1 MNPPA
6 MPPMR
11 IATKA
16 STRAPTDGSA
26 DAAADTG
33 GVVGVGEDIG
43 AIVRA
48 EAGGARTGEGLLAPT
63 VGSVKPLV
71 ILPTYN
77 EAENILEVLERIKQA
92 LPQADVLVVDDGSPD
107 GTADLAEG
115 WGADNGGHVNLLRRG
130 AKAGLGS
137 AYRAG
142 FAYGLANGYEA
153 LIEMDSDLQHDPAAL
168 PSLLNA
174 VESGADLA
182 IGSRYVPGG
191 HIPDW
196 PRYREWLS
204 RGGNR
209 YAALVLRLQVRDATA
224 GFRCFAAP
232 MLSRI
237 PLDLVTADGYGFQIE
252 MAYNVARRGGR
263 IVEVPITFNDR
274 ERGTSKMSSRIVVE
288 ALLLVTWWA
297 IRDRILRRPIAPD
310 AS

>member
-1 MNPPA
+1 M
-6 MPPMR
+6 
-11 IATKA
+11 
-16 STRAPTDGSA
+16 
-26 DAAADTG
+26 
-33 GVVGVGEDIG
+33 
-43 AIVRA
+43 
-48 EAGGARTGEGLLAPT
+48 
-63 VGSVKPLV
+63 KPLI

-77 EAENILEVLERIKQA
+77 EAENIVEVLERISDA
-92 LPQADVLVVDDGSPD
+92 VPGADVLVVDDGSPD
-107 GTADLAEG
+107 GTAELAES
-115 WGADNGGHVNLLRRG
+115 WGAANGGHVELLRRG

-142 FAYGLANGYEA
+142 FAYGLSHGYDA

-168 PSLLNA
+168 PALLSVVDA
-174 VESGADLA
+174 GADLA

-196 PRYREWLS
+196 PKHREWLS

-209 YAALVLRLQVRDATA
+209 YASLVLGLQVRDGTA
-224 GFRCFAAP
+224 GFRCYAAP

-237 PLDLVTADGYGFQIE
+237 DLDRVTADGYGFQIE

-297 IRDRILRRPIAPD
+297 VRDRVFRRPLPTD
-310 AS
+310 SP